1 MIRLNLCPT
10 FDATVNITVLGKP
23 EPVATKFVFRALNR
37 KRLMSLLR
45 LTRVTP
51 AHPLLLALD
60 YLWLYW
66 RVKKIASVVDM
77 LGEIIDSWEGFDEP
91 YSRRAL
97 RVVIEEF
104 PDAATAIFFA
114 YLEYHSEARLKN

>member
-1 MIRLNLCPT
+1 MIRLNQCPT
-10 FDATVNITVLGKP
+10 FDATVNITVLGKA
-23 EPVATKFVFRALNR
+23 EPVATTFGFRALNR

-51 AHPLLLALD
+51 ASWLHLALD

-66 RVKKIASVVDM
+66 RAKKIASVVDM
-77 LGEIIDSWEGFDEP
+77 LDEIIESWEGFDEP

-97 RVVIEEF
+97 GMLIAEF
-104 PDAATAIFFA
+104 PNAHTSIFFA
-114 YLEYHSEARLKN
+114 YLKNHSKAREKN